1 MNIFKKVKLFY
12 RMSQRMGA
20 FSQLVKNGFDI
31 YEARRLSEK
40 RYPPTQ
46 EDKKFEAQFIA
57 KDKIKK
63 PSKLY
68 YLSTYSLLYPILAM
82 IYIRTYTNDTS
93 IIIGY
98 GLAQLGYLLIAGG
111 IIKGTFLF
119 FDLDSRLKT
128 IIMGVCCLFIG
139 TVLSN

>member
-1 MNIFKKVKLFY
+1 M
-12 RMSQRMGA
+12 
-20 FSQLVKNGFDI
+20 
-31 YEARRLSEK
+31 
-40 RYPPTQ
+40 
-46 EDKKFEAQFIA
+46 
-57 KDKIKK
+57 
-63 PSKLY
+63 
-68 YLSTYSLLYPILAM
+68 YPILAM

-139 TVLSN
+139 SVLSN